1 MSALTLDRTVTSV
14 AAELPGAAALFR
26 RSGINFCCGG
36 NVSLRDAAAQA
47 GLSPNGLLAVLQ
59 ELELAAGRDAPEQTD
74 SLIDHLLTRYHQTH
88 RRELEFLIP
97 LAQKVERVHGD
108 HPAAPIGLAAALEA
122 MRDELESHMM
132 KEELVLFPMM
142 RASGNQAIEHPI
154 TQMRHEHDDAA
165 HMLNTI
171 EQVTH
176 GLALPEGA
184 CGSWTALY
192 TGVKKFNDDLVAHMH
207 LENAVLFPRFEQAA
221 AAAGA

>member
-1 MSALTLDRTVTSV
+1 MSALSLDRTVTSV
-14 AAELPGAAALFR
+14 AAELPGAANLFR

-36 NVSLRDAAAQA
+36 DVSLRAAAEKA
-47 GLSPNGLLAVLQ
+47 GLSPHGLLAVLQ
-59 ELELAAGRDAPEQTD
+59 ELERAAARDAPEETEP
-74 SLIDHLLTRYHQTH
+74 LIDHLLARYHETH

-108 HPAAPIGLAAALEA
+108 HPAAPIGLAEALEA
-122 MRDELESHMM
+122 MREELESHMA

-142 RASGNQAIEHPI
+142 RSGQRGTISHPI
-154 TQMRHEHDDAA
+154 NQMRHEHDEAA
-165 HMLNTI
+165 ELLNRI

-176 GLALPEGA
+176 GLTLPAGA

-192 TGVKKFNDDLVAHMH
+192 TGVRKFNDDLVAHMH

-221 AAAGA
+221 ATAGA

>member
-1 MSALTLDRTVTSV
+1 MSALSLDRTVTSV

-36 NVSLRDAAAQA
+36 DVSLQAAAEKA

-59 ELELAAGRDAPEQTD
+59 ELERAAGRDAPEDTV
-74 SLIDHLLTRYHQTH
+74 SLIDHLLARYHETH

-108 HPAAPIGLAAALEA
+108 HPSAPIGLADALEA

-142 RASGNQAIEHPI
+142 RAGASETIEHPI
-154 TQMRHEHDDAA
+154 IQMRHEHDDAA
-165 HMLNTI
+165 QLLATI
-171 EQVTH
+171 EHVTH
-176 GLALPEGA
+176 GLALPPGA

-192 TGVKKFNDDLVAHMH
+192 TGVKKFNDDLVTHMH
-207 LENAVLFPRFEQAA
+207 LENAILFPRFEQALA
-221 AAAGA
+221 VAGA